1 MSMKKKTGI
10 SSAVCSCQRP
20 ESTVNHMTLQT
31 KISYCFTVCFQYFF
45 TEDFLEIYIDTEM

>member
-1 MSMKKKTGI
+1 MKKKTGI